1 MNFLQAFCEGREFCK
16 LIVMLGTSNR
26 ESDNNVDVFWGELA
40 PCEHLVQ
47 LYDNDNVFLDTL
59 EGYVYGGL
67 RAGECVIVIATAR
80 HARDLNERLRMR
92 GVNVREE
99 RQKRNFIL
107 LNAEETLH
115 SFVSDDGWPND
126 DKFYAIV
133 KKLLRKARGPE
144 GRRVRAFG
152 EMVAVLWDRGQNAAT
167 VRLEHLWH
175 KLCQEEEFSL
185 FCAYP
190 KAGFT
195 NYALKSLEDIC
206 AAHSRVIH

>member
-1 MNFLQAFCEGREFCK
+1 
-16 LIVMLGTSNR
+16 MLTTNQP
-26 ESDNNVDVFWGELA
+26 ETANVEVFWGELA

-47 LYDNDNVFLDTL
+47 LYADDDIFLDTL

-67 RAGECVIVIATAR
+67 RTGDCVIVIATAR
-80 HARDLNERLRMR
+80 HAKDLTERLRLR
-92 GVNVREE
+92 GIDVNEE
-99 RQKRNFIL
+99 RRNRNFIL

-126 DKFYAIV
+126 DKFYSVIKA
-133 KKLLRKARGPE
+133 LLKKARGDD

-190 KAGFT
+190 KSGFT
-195 NYALKSLEDIC
+195 DFALKSLQDIC
-206 AAHSRVIH
+206 AAHSRVIN

>member
-1 MNFLQAFCEGREFCK
+1 
-16 LIVMLGTSNR
+16 MLDLNKGATPNA
-26 ESDNNVDVFWGELA
+26 DIFWGELA

-47 LYDNDNVFLDTL
+47 LYDEDDVFLDTL

-67 RAGECVIVIATAR
+67 RAGDVVVIISTAR
-80 HARDLNERLRMR
+80 HAKDLTERLRLR
-92 GVNVREE
+92 GIDVEQE
-99 RQKRNFIL
+99 RRKRNFIL
-107 LNAEETLH
+107 YNAEETLH

-126 DKFYAIV
+126 DKFYKVIG
-133 KKLLRKARGPE
+133 KILRKARGPE
-144 GRRVRAFG
+144 QRRVRAFG

-175 KLCQEEEFSL
+175 KLCQNERDFSL

-195 NYALKSLEDIC
+195 DFALKSLQDIC
-206 AAHSRVIH
+206 ALHSRVIQ